1 MTETHH
7 PSHSTP
13 VTIIKT
19 VLIDSWVHLYGC
31 PQDGWWLYWSDGVAN
46 DWTEHYT
53 ELSHAL
59 LLTASLVYCGEHQYE
74 RFYAHSAEEFPTAA
88 AQLLATTTTD
98 PSSPEEHTPSELITA
113 DQAAQWAGR
122 PLSVDDLERLADC
135 IPNSSI
141 PEAIDT
147 IVFSWG

>member
-31 PQDGWWLYWSDGVAN
+31 PQDGWWLYWSDGVVN

-53 ELSHAL
+53 ELSHA
-59 LLTASLVYCGEHQYE
+59 
-74 RFYAHSAEEFPTAA
+74 
-88 AQLLATTTTD
+88 QLLATTTTD
-98 PSSPEEHTPSELITA
+98 PRSPRSTRRPS
-113 DQAAQWAGR
+113 
-122 PLSVDDLERLADC
+122 
-135 IPNSSI
+135 
-141 PEAIDT
+141 
-147 IVFSWG
+147 